1 MSERF
6 PLREEFRRFRKKL
19 RHSSIDTILL
29 LRVLR
34 SFLCTALIILFLPA
48 TGRPQLKFYENGQP
62 TRTGADAALFP
73 DTPTR
78 SKIDLAGAWQ
88 YSLDGK
94 DWHGVAVPSA
104 YDFKGKV
111 TFNRTFDVTAE
122 MLDKYTFTLV
132 CYGINHQSEIA
143 INDNFIGRHL
153 GGYSSFSIP
162 IPPNTIQMGSQNA
175 IKIVVDNE
183 LTPTT
188 TIPLR
193 LQASGWRTYGGI
205 FRDIYILCTPKLYI
219 EDVDVRSDATA
230 ESKTAKIVVRAQVTD
245 RLSSI
250 TPEDGKQLGLQIEV
264 YEKLTGT
271 FVARSGIAPISPQQ
285 QKSISVIGEVTIA
298 APQFWSP
305 SPDTSSLYVV
315 HCQIVSVVNKEVAV
329 LDDYILDF
337 GLKDARWKDG
347 QLYVNGRLTPLK
359 GLLWHEDHATFA
371 SAMNYDALERDI
383 ASLKSLGANLI
394 RFLYPPH
401 PYMLNLCDRYGL
413 MVMEGIPLVGAPAE
427 ILAKDYYQDLAA
439 TYVREMV
446 GRDKNH
452 VSIIGWGVGDDFET
466 ESAMA
471 CEYVNAM
478 RNILNAID
486 KRPVYYTTR
495 FVDDRCFENSDII
508 ALNLDARSDPKEVRE
523 VLKKM
528 KSRFASKPIIV
539 ARYGREVE
547 PGNRNGYSD
556 PLSMEAQARSALLT
570 YDAIRDAKVAGSVLW
585 AYNDWRTD
593 RPSLSTHS
601 RDPFL
606 HTTGIVTY
614 EREKRISFDVV
625 RAMFNGEKAQAL
637 PVGTYSS
644 SAPIIYVIAGLMTLI
659 TFAFVYNGNRRFRD
673 AVNRSMFRTYNFFAD
688 VRDQRMLTYAHS
700 IFLAV
705 IVSVTWATLLS
716 SFLTFYRDSILLDN
730 FLTQMMS
737 DGMKEW
743 FVRLVWNPAEFIL
756 VVSLLLFLKLV
767 CLSLAVR
774 LMSMIVRT
782 HVYFYHAFA
791 VTMWSLLP
799 YVLLIP
805 LVMILYR
812 LLEAELYLVPIG
824 IAIGALSLWVL
835 FRLLKGISIIY
846 DVFSL
851 KVYAVGLLIIV
862 VAGAAIFGYV
872 DYTRS
877 TSVYL
882 KYMMHST
889 KNVL

>member
-1 MSERF
+1 MNNPFLSA
-6 PLREEFRRFRKKL
+6 PA
-19 RHSSIDTILL
+19 SS
-29 LRVLR
+29 
-34 SFLCTALIILFLPA
+34 P
-48 TGRPQLKFYENGQP
+48 
-62 TRTGADAALFP
+62 
-73 DTPTR
+73 
-78 SKIDLAGAWQ
+78 
-88 YSLDGK
+88 
-94 DWHGVAVPSA
+94 
-104 YDFKGKV
+104 
-111 TFNRTFDVTAE
+111 
-122 MLDKYTFTLV
+122 
-132 CYGINHQSEIA
+132 
-143 INDNFIGRHL
+143 
-153 GGYSSFSIP
+153 
-162 IPPNTIQMGSQNA
+162 
-175 IKIVVDNE
+175 
-183 LTPTT
+183 
-188 TIPLR
+188 
-193 LQASGWRTYGGI
+193 
-205 FRDIYILCTPKLYI
+205 
-219 EDVDVRSDATA
+219 
-230 ESKTAKIVVRAQVTD
+230 AQVTD

-250 TPEDGKQLGLQIEV
+250 KVEDGKQLGLQIEV

-285 QKSISVIGEVTIA
+285 QKSIPVSGEVTIA

-315 HCQIVSVVNKEVAV
+315 HCQIVQVVNKEVAV
-329 LDDYILDF
+329 LDDYALDF
-337 GLKDARWKDG
+337 GFKDARWKDG
-347 QLYVNGRLTPLK
+347 QLYVNGRMTPLK

-383 ASLKSLGANLI
+383 ASMKSLGANLV

-466 ESAMA
+466 ESPMS

-495 FVDDRCFENSDII
+495 FADDRCFENSDMI
-508 ALNLDARSDPKEVRE
+508 ALNLDARSDPKEVRD

-601 RDPFL
+601 GDPFL

-644 SAPIIYVIAGLMTLI
+644 SASIIYVIAGLLTLI

-716 SFLTFYRDSILLDN
+716 SFLTFYRDSVLLDN

-756 VVSLLLFLKLV
+756 VASLLLLLKLV
-767 CLSLAVR
+767 FLSLAVR

-824 IAIGALSLWVL
+824 VAIGALSLWVL